1 MSRDPRYDEPAD
13 RFDERA
19 RDPADERAR
28 VDHVDD
34 QRRVDER
41 GRGAPRS
48 RAGNWAAT
56 AALICGV
63 VGLIALFMS
72 PPLGLLLAVAAVILG
87 IVGLAKARSAYV
99 GGTAQ
104 AILGLVTGAI
114 ALLLTALL
122 IWGITAI
129 VQNSEFQQQLDEQIQ
144 EIQDQAGD

>member
-1 MSRDPRYDEPAD
+1 MIRRNVAGSGSANDWRT
-13 RFDERA
+13 
-19 RDPADERAR
+19 
-28 VDHVDD
+28 D

-122 IWGITAI
+122 IWGITAL